1 MRNCQVSGNRY
12 RILMT
17 TLGTLAASY
26 VEDFARLDPCQAAVM
41 GVSGH
46 ESELTDYSPEGWAAR
61 TALARRTLGALDA
74 TPLVDEQERIAAQA
88 LRERLEVEL
97 ALADAG
103 IPDADVSVVDGPL
116 QRLRRAVELVDQGER
131 TNWSDVIARLRG
143 FAPALAGHR
152 ESLTAARDEGRIAA
166 RRQLAGTVAQCGET
180 AAFFVA
186 LADRCPHPELR
197 PQAVRAARQA
207 AEALTGFAAF
217 LTEALL
223 PHAPARD
230 AVGRDRYLLEVRR
243 QLGTDLDLAETY
255 AWGWDE
261 LARIDEEMR
270 DLGKQLAPGEPLPA
284 VFAALDADPSHQA
297 LGAETF
303 RRHLQD
309 LADRAIDELHGRHFD
324 IPDPLRRIECR
335 IPPTSAGGVY
345 YLAPAEDLSRPGQ
358 LWWTVPDPEAAIP
371 TWTVPATVFHE
382 SVPGH
387 HLHLGSTVLNRSL
400 DRFQRVSAELHVGHT
415 EGWGLY
421 AERLMDELGYY
432 ELPAHRLGMLADGQQ
447 LRAARVVLD
456 IGLHLELPIPR
467 GAGFHEGRCWSR
479 ELGLAF
485 LRSRLPEDEASLAFE
500 IDRYLGLPG
509 QALAY
514 KVGER
519 AWLRAREAQ
528 RRAKGAAFDLK
539 EFHRTA
545 LNLGPMGLDLLTST
559 LGNP

>member
-1 MRNCQVSGNRY
+1 
-12 RILMT
+12 MT

-26 VEDFARLDPCQAAVM
+26 VEDFARLDPCQAAEM

-46 ESELTDYSPEGWAAR
+46 ESELTDYSPAGWSAR
-61 TALARRTLGALDA
+61 AESARRTLGALDA
-74 TPLVDEQERIAAQA
+74 MPLADGQERIAAQA
-88 LRERLEVEL
+88 LRERLEIEL
-97 ALADAG
+97 ARADAG
-103 IPDADVSVVDGPL
+103 IPDADVSVVDGPM
-116 QRLRRAVELVDQGER
+116 QRLRLAVELVDQGER
-131 TNWSDVIARLRG
+131 TRWPDVVARLSG

-152 ESLTAARDEGRIAA
+152 ESLTAARHDGRIAA
-166 RRQLAGTVAQCGET
+166 RRQLVGTVGQCAET
-180 AAFFVA
+180 AAYFA
-186 LADRCPHPELR
+186 ELAGRCPDTELR
-197 PQAVRAARQA
+197 RQAVRAADRA
-207 AEALTGFAAF
+207 GEALAGFAAF
-217 LTEALL
+217 LTEELL
-223 PHAPARD
+223 PHAPVRD
-230 AVGRDRYLLEVRR
+230 AVGAERYRLEVRR

-255 AWGWDE
+255 EWGWAE
-261 LARIDEEMR
+261 LARISDEMR
-270 DLGKQLAPGEPLPA
+270 DLGKQIAPGEPLPA
-284 VFAALDADPSHQA
+284 VFAALDADPRHQV
-297 LGAETF
+297 LGVEAF

-309 LADRAIDELHGRHFD
+309 LADRAIDDLHGRHFD
-324 IPDPLRRIECR
+324 IPAQLRHIECR
-335 IPPTSAGGVY
+335 IPPTSAGSIY
-345 YLAPAEDLSRPGQ
+345 YLAPSEDLSRPGQ
-358 LWWTVPDPEAAIP
+358 LWWTVPDPDAAIP

-400 DRFQRVSAELHVGHT
+400 NRFQRVSAELHVGHT

-421 AERLMDELGYY
+421 AERVMEELGHY
-432 ELPAHRLGMLADGQQ
+432 ELPAHRLGMLAGGQQ

-467 GAGFHEGRCWSR
+467 GTGFHEGQRWTR

-485 LRSRLPEDEASLAFE
+485 LRSRVPEDDATLTFE

-519 AWLRAREAQ
+519 AWLRARAAQ

-545 LNLGPMGLDLLTST
+545 LSLGPMGLDLLTST
-559 LGNP
+559 LGTL